1 MAVEEAKRKQELTIE
16 NQNEAALHKFRI
28 RHELLSRKSQLQ
40 ESETEMIEPVRASLL
55 KINEK
60 VRSSI
65 LQTSSS
71 ESTIKSKRNL
81 LGISP
86 KSTNKWKFN

>member
-40 ESETEMIEPVRASLL
+40 EIEPVRASLL

-86 KSTNKWKFN
+86 KSTNK